1 MKAFTQPLH
10 ELSEYEQIVRDITRH
25 QTPIHIDGCIDS
37 QKCHLISSI
46 GENYPLKLIITYNE
60 IKAKEIYEDYQFFD
74 RNVFYYPAKDIIF
87 YNADIH
93 SNLIISQRM
102 AVIRRLLDEEPLT
115 VVTTIDGLSDRL
127 LPLDCLA
134 QYRMVFRPGDI
145 LPMEVMKK
153 KLVSMGFLRVSQVE
167 GPGQFAIRGGILD
180 IYNLTDDCPYR
191 IELWGDEIDS
201 IRSFDAESQ
210 RSIEQV
216 DEMTVYPASEYVLT
230 RPVMERGLQL
240 IDRDAKKQIKKL
252 KDIGSSEAASR
263 LSQVIAELK
272 DTLDIGCE
280 GINLDSYVRYFFKD
294 TVSFLDYFNR
304 NDSLIIMDEP
314 SRIAEKGEALSAEYR
329 GSMSGRLEKGYILPG
344 QVDAVRD
351 YKEVMAGLAG
361 MRTVMLS
368 TLGYNF
374 YQMPVKNKFSMM
386 VSSMHTYRGDF
397 ELLVKELTRWKKN
410 KYKLILV
417 CRSETRAKR
426 LVKDLAEYDLIA
438 FYSDDR
444 DRIVNPGEIM
454 ITQGN
459 LHRGIEYPMIRFAI
473 IAETDIFGEEKK
485 KRQKKRQSFAKGERI
500 RSFNDLSVGDYVVH
514 EGYGVGIYRGIEN
527 KEVDGVAKDYIKIE
541 YGGGSNLY
549 ILATN
554 LDLIQKYADK
564 DAKQVKVNKL
574 GTPEWHRTKTKVKGA
589 VRELAMDLVKLYAA
603 RQSKE
608 GYECGP
614 DTVWQKEFEEMF
626 PYEETQDQLDAIEA
640 TKKDMESSKI
650 MDRLICGDVG
660 FGKTEVAIRAAFKMV
675 QEGRQCAVLVPTT
688 ILAQQHYNTFLQR
701 MKDYPINIG
710 LLCRFRTRAEQK
722 ETLAGLKAGRVDI
735 VIGTHRLLSKD
746 VEFKN
751 LGLLVVDEEQRFGVG
766 HKEKIKKLKE
776 TVDVLTLTATPIPR
790 TMHMSLIG
798 IRDMSLL
805 EEAPVDRLP
814 IQTYVMEYNDEMVR
828 EAILRELARGGQV
841 YYVFN
846 RVNGIDEITARIAE
860 LVPDAAVS
868 FAHGQMNER
877 DLEKIMY
884 QFINGEIDVLVS
896 TTIIETGLD
905 ISNVNTIIIHD
916 ADRLGL
922 SQLYQLRGRVGRS
935 NRTAYAFLMYRRD
948 KALREVA
955 EKRLSA
961 IREFTELGSG
971 YRIAMRDLE
980 IRGAGSL
987 LGEKQSGHMEAVGY
1001 DLYCKLLNTA
1011 VMEAKGEKIQED
1023 FDTTIEIDI
1032 DAFIPASYIKNEFQK
1047 LDMYKRIASIQNED
1061 EYGEMLDEMIDR
1073 FGELPKPTANLLLVS
1088 LIRAKAHASGV
1099 IQLVHKDKVTR
1110 VYMYERAKVDVAAI
1124 PDFLAVYGRRMTFK
1138 ADAKNPYFTVDMK
1151 GFSGQN
1157 LLMEEKQLVENMLR
1171 ILCHQ
1176 EVGN

>member
-1 MKAFTQPLH
+1 MKVFTQPLH
-10 ELSEYEQIVRDITRH
+10 ELSEYEQIVRDIAGH

-46 GENYPLKLIITYNE
+46 GEAYPLKLIITYNE

-93 SNLIISQRM
+93 SNLIVSQRM
-102 AVIRRLLDEEPLT
+102 AVVKRLLDGEPVT
-115 VVTTIDGLSDRL
+115 VVTTIDGLFDRL
-127 LPLDCLA
+127 LPLEQLA
-134 QYRMVFRPGDI
+134 EYRLTFRQGD
-145 LPMEVMKK
+145 LMPMEIVQK

-167 GPGQFAIRGGILD
+167 GPGQFAVRGGILD
-180 IYNLTDDCPYR
+180 IYNLADDCPCR

-210 RSIEQV
+210 RSIEQME
-216 DEMTVYPASEYVLT
+216 EMTVYPASEYILT
-230 RPVMERGLQL
+230 RSVLDRGLKL
-240 IDRDAKKQIKKL
+240 IDREAKTQIRKL
-252 KDIGSSEAASR
+252 KDGGNYEAASR
-263 LSQVIAELK
+263 LSQIIAELR
-272 DTLDIGCE
+272 DNLDIGSDAV
-280 GINLDSYVRYFFKD
+280 NLDSYVGYFFNE
-294 TVSFLDYFNR
+294 TVSFLDYFDR
-304 NDSLIIMDEP
+304 EDSLIIMDEP
-314 SRIAEKGEALSAEYR
+314 SRIAEKGEAAAAEYR
-329 GSMSGRLEKGYILPG
+329 ESMSGRLEKGYILPG
-344 QVDAVRD
+344 QAEAVRD
-351 YKEVMAGLAG
+351 YKGVLAAIAG
-361 MRTVMLS
+361 MRTVLLS
-368 TLGYNF
+368 TLGYSF
-374 YQMPVKNKFSMM
+374 SQIPVKNKYSIM

-397 ELLVKELTRWKKN
+397 ELLVKELTRWRKN
-410 KYKLILV
+410 KYKIILV
-417 CRSETRAKR
+417 CRSETRARR
-426 LVKDLAEYDLIA
+426 LVKDLAEYELTA

-444 DRIVNPGEIM
+444 DRILNPGEIM
-454 ITQGN
+454 IIHGN

-485 KRQKKRQSFAKGERI
+485 KRQKRRRSAAEGEKI
-500 RSFNDLSVGDYVVH
+500 RSFKDLSIGDYVVH
-514 EGYGVGIYRGIEN
+514 ESHGVGIYRGIEN
-527 KEVDGVAKDYIKIE
+527 IEVDGVAKDYIKIE

-554 LDLIQKYADK
+554 LDMIQKYADK
-564 DAKQVKVNKL
+564 DAKQVRVHKL
-574 GTPEWHRTKTKVKGA
+574 GGQEWHRTKTKVKGA

-603 RQSKE
+603 RQSME
-608 GYECGP
+608 GYVCGP

-640 TKKDMESSKI
+640 VKKDMESPKI

-660 FGKTEVAIRAAFKMV
+660 FGKTEVAIRAAFKII

-701 MKDYPINIG
+701 MKDYPVNIG
-710 LLCRFRTRAEQK
+710 LLCRFRTKAEQK

-846 RVNGIDEITARIAE
+846 RVNGIDEITAQIAE
-860 LVPDAAVS
+860 LVPDASVA
-868 FAHGQMNER
+868 FAHGQMSER
-877 DLEKIMY
+877 ELEKIMY

-935 NRTAYAFLMYRRD
+935 SRTSYAFLMYRRD
-948 KALREVA
+948 KMLREVA

-980 IRGAGSL
+980 IRGAGNL

-1023 FDTTIEIDI
+1023 FDTSVEIDI
-1032 DAFIPASYIKNEFQK
+1032 DAFIPAAYIKNEFQK
-1047 LDMYKRIASIQNED
+1047 LDMYKRIASIQNEE
-1061 EYGEMLDEMIDR
+1061 EYGEILDELIDR
-1073 FGELPKPTANLLLVS
+1073 FGELPKAAANLLLVA
-1088 LIRAKAHASGV
+1088 LIRAEAHAAGV

-1110 VYMYERAKVDVAAI
+1110 VYMHERAEVDVAAI
-1124 PDFLAVYGRRMTFK
+1124 PELLNVYGKRMKFK
-1138 ADAKNPYFTVDMK
+1138 SDTKNPYFIVDMK

-1157 LLMEEKQLVENMLR
+1157 LLTEEKQLVETMLQ